1 MRRSRTSGCVATP
14 GCTPESSPH
23 GGQARRA
30 PPRDCSTLRGPRNRT
45 PPRGRRKRGRPRT
58 RGRRSGHSRGGTPPP
73 RDPGP
78 PWRARPRSRRRGGGP
93 SGAHQS
99 RRRFNGSAV
108 SFGGVSLRTFADPHR
123 TVNDGAT
130 IRTSRH
136 WVEDLRAQRRMQ
148 PVGLEAFEARAK
160 GRSGIY
166 SYEQRKTA
174 ELDVAQ
180 LRKFRANR
188 NAWEFFLA
196 QPPSYQKAAVWW
208 VITAKTETTKLKR
221 LGQLIDDSAHGR
233 TVPPLTR
240 RNLKRG

>member
-1 MRRSRTSGCVATP
+1 MKPTFFTTLPEFRTWLEKRHREARELWVGFHKK
-14 GCTPESSPH
+14 SS
-23 GGQARRA
+23 GQASITWPEAVDEALCFGWIDGQRKGLDEVAYAIRFT
-30 PPRDCSTLRGPRNRT
+30 PRKPGSIWSVANVNR
-45 PPRGRRKRGRPRT
+45 
-58 RGRRSGHSRGGTPPP
+58 
-73 RDPGP
+73 
-78 PWRARPRSRRRGGGP
+78 
-93 SGAHQS
+93 
-99 RRRFNGSAV
+99 
-108 SFGGVSLRTFADPHR
+108 
-123 TVNDGAT
+123 
-130 IRTSRH
+130 
-136 WVEDLRAQRRMQ
+136 VEELRAQRRMQ

>member
-1 MRRSRTSGCVATP
+1 MKPTFFTTPPEFRRWLEKRHREARELWVGFHKK
-14 GCTPESSPH
+14 SS
-23 GGQARRA
+23 GQASITWPEAVDEALCFGWIDGQRKGLDEVAYAIRFT
-30 PPRDCSTLRGPRNRT
+30 PRKPGSIWSIANV
-45 PPRGRRKRGRPRT
+45 KR
-58 RGRRSGHSRGGTPPP
+58 
-73 RDPGP
+73 
-78 PWRARPRSRRRGGGP
+78 
-93 SGAHQS
+93 
-99 RRRFNGSAV
+99 
-108 SFGGVSLRTFADPHR
+108 
-123 TVNDGAT
+123 
-130 IRTSRH
+130 
-136 WVEDLRAQRRMQ
+136 VEELRAQRRMQ
-148 PVGLEAFEARAK
+148 PVGLEAFEARAR

-188 NAWEFFLA
+188 NAWEFFQA

-240 RNLKRG
+240 RILKRG